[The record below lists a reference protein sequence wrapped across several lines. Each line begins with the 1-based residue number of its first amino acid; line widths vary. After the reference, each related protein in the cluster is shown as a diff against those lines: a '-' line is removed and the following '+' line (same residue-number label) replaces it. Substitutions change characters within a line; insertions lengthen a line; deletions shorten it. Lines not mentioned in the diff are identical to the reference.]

1 MKLAD
6 CTKADLLWVIRRM
19 CQLNLSDRELRIAL
33 CDLEDRKETERIAK
47 AQRLLDI
54 QRDATQQYAEIIRLY
69 EGKPISAVPMAVLEE
84 ADAALAEARAA
95 DRKWRKLMGVKVK

>member
-33 CDLEDRKETERIAK
+33 RDLEDRKETERIAK

-54 QRDATQQYAEIIRLY
+54 QRDATQQYAEIIRPY
-69 EGKPISAVPMAVLEE
+69 EGKPISTVPMAVLKK
-84 ADAALAEARAA
+84 ADAALAEARKA
-95 DRKWRKLMGVKVK
+95 DKQWRKLMGV

>member
-1 MKLAD
+1 MKLTD

-33 CDLEDRKETERIAK
+33 CDLEDRKETKRIEK

-69 EGKPISAVPMAVLEE
+69 EGKPISTVPMAALKK
-84 ADAALAEARAA
+84 ADAALAEARKA
-95 DRKWRKLMGVKVK
+95 DKQWRKLMGV

>member
-1 MKLAD
+1 MKLTD

-33 CDLEDRKETERIAK
+33 CDLEDRKETERIEK
-47 AQRLLDI
+47 ARRLLDI

-69 EGKPISAVPMAVLEE
+69 EGKPISTVPMAALKK
-84 ADAALAEARAA
+84 ADAALAEARKA
-95 DRKWRKLMGVKVK
+95 DKQWRKLMGV